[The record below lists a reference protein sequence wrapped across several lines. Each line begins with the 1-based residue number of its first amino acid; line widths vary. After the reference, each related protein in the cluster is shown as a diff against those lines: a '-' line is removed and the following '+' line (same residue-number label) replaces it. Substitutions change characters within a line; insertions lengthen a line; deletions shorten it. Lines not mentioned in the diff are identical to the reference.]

1 MLRVE
6 HLTKIFENTTDK
18 VVGGIRDASFA
29 LEAGTFFTLLGPSGC
44 GKTTTLRCI
53 AGLETPDEGVIA
65 VDDRTLFDAAA
76 RINVPVEQ
84 RAVGMVFQSY
94 AIWPHMTVA
103 ENVAFPFTVARHRRY
118 SRAEIAEAVKR
129 ALAIVD
135 LDGFQQRSATR
146 LSGGQQ
152 QRVALA
158 RAIVHEPRLLLL
170 DEPLSNLD
178 AQLRD
183 EMRSELKRL
192 QSKIGITTVYVTH
205 DQSEALALSDQI
217 AVIDKGR
224 ITQIGSPHDIY
235 FRPANPFVARF
246 VGATNLLTGRL
257 IGSAN
262 GRGEVEVLSGRRIQC
277 VLPQRIDDP
286 SAVSVSVRPESIELL
301 RPDAGNGQAQV
312 KPIAWP
318 GRISG
323 VTFLG
328 AACRVDVVS
337 DGVSLQV
344 TTPADMRAA
353 RRRRGAAAVSRPS
366 ARSPCRDGLS

>member
-6 HLTKIFENTTDK
+6 HLTKIFDNSTDQIA
-18 VVGGIRDASFA
+18 GGIRDASFA
-29 LEAGTFFTLLGPSGC
+29 LDPGTFFTLLGPSGC

-53 AGLETPDEGVIA
+53 AGLETPDQGVIS
-65 VDDRTLFDAAA
+65 VDGRTLFDAQA
-76 RINVPVEQ
+76 RVNVPVE
-84 RAVGMVFQSY
+84 RRTVGMVFQSY

-103 ENVAFPFTVARHRRY
+103 ENVSFPLTVAKNRRY
-118 SRAEIAEAVKR
+118 SRAEIEEAVKR
-129 ALAIVD
+129 ALAVVD
-135 LDGFQQRSATR
+135 LDGFQQRPSTR

-183 EMRSELKRL
+183 EMRGELKRL

-205 DQSEALALSDQI
+205 DQSEALALSDRI
-217 AVIDKGR
+217 AVIDQGH

-235 FRPANPFVARF
+235 FRPINPFVARF
-246 VGATNLLTGRL
+246 VGATNLLPGRL
-257 IGSAN
+257 IGAAN
-262 GRGEVEVLSGRRIQC
+262 GRGQVEVLSGRQIQC
-277 VLPQRIDDP
+277 TIPQSINDP
-286 SAVSVSVRPESIELL
+286 ASVSVSIRPESIQLVRSDADAT
-301 RPDAGNGQAQV
+301 RPAGNCLY
-312 KPIAWP
+312 

-328 AACRVDVVS
+328 NACRVDVTS
-337 DGVSLQV
+337 DGVNLQV
-344 TTPADMRAA
+344 TAPADMSLPADGEVMLFFAPERTVALPG
-353 RRRRGAAAVSRPS
+353 RVS
-366 ARSPCRDGLS
+366 